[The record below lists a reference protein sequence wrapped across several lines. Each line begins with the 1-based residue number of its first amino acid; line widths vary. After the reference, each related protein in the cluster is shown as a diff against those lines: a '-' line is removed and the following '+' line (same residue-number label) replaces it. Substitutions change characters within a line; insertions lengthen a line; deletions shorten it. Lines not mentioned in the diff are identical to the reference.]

1 MTKADKKLVYDLGL
15 KVEKLGRE
23 LLDIGRTLYNIN
35 LRENITKDM
44 DRREKQAKNEKNTL
58 QNTR

>member
-1 MTKADKKLVYDLGL
+1 MTKTDKKLVYDLGL
-15 KVEKLGRE
+15 RVEKLGKE

-44 DRREKQAKNEKNTL
+44 RRREKEAKNEKNTL
-58 QNTR
+58 QNSR